1 MGCGPYELRC
11 DFLRASVIWMLT
23 VTTAHSS
30 FPVASGGGRG
40 RGVVNVGNAG
50 GTPDRSKIAGD
61 GDGVPAG
68 GAGAVLI

>member
-11 DFLRASVIWMLT
+11 DFLRASVIWVLT
-23 VTTAHSS
+23 VTTAHIS

-40 RGVVNVGNAG
+40 GVNVGNAG
-50 GTPDRSKIAGD
+50 GTPDGSKIAGD

-68 GAGAVLI
+68 GTGAVLI